1 MIILQKNLKL
11 SLVDQINRLKKRNN
25 AIILAHN
32 YQLGEV
38 QDVAD
43 YVGDSLGLSQKAA
56 KSDADIIVFCGV
68 QFMAET
74 ASILCP
80 DKMVL
85 MPEITAGCPMANM
98 ISVERLRTLKNKH
111 PKAIVVCY
119 VNTTAEIKAESDI
132 CCTSSNAVKVVES
145 IKESEIIFIP
155 DQYLAHYVSTKTEKK
170 IIPWVGFCPTH
181 IKILPEHI
189 LKQKKLHP
197 KAKVIVHPECT
208 PPVIALADEV
218 MSTGGMIRYAKE
230 SNTREI
236 IVATEVGILYRLRKE
251 NLTKKFYPASESA
264 ICPNM
269 KKTTQEKILWSLE
282 DLKHVIKV
290 PANIRLKAKKAL
302 DKMLEL

>member
-1 MIILQKNLKL
+1 
-11 SLVDQINRLKKRNN
+11 
-25 AIILAHN
+25 
-32 YQLGEV
+32 
-38 QDVAD
+38 
-43 YVGDSLGLSQKAA
+43 
-56 KSDADIIVFCGV
+56 
-68 QFMAET
+68 MAET

-98 ISVERLRTLKNKH
+98 ITAERLRTLKNKH

-145 IKESEIIFIP
+145 IKEPEIIFIP

-170 IIPWVGFCPTH
+170 IIPWIGFCPTH

-189 LKQKKLHP
+189 LKQKKLYP

-208 PPVIALADEV
+208 PPVIALADKV